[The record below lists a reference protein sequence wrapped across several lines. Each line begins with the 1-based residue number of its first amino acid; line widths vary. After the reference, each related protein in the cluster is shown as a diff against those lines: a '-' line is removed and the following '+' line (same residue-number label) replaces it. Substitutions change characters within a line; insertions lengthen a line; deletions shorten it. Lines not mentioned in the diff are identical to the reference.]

1 MSPVSELPP
10 ILVAEDNDDDYTLL
24 RQALRVAGIE
34 NPVLRFRDGD
44 EVVRFLESVPAP
56 EIGPVR
62 PQPWLMFVDITMPI
76 MNGFELLDWC
86 ARRRTGPR
94 LRPVVLSGSFR
105 PEDMDRARRLGAADY
120 LVKPLSAAVAL
131 ATVRSEPALATKR

>member
-1 MSPVSELPP
+1 MSELPP

-24 RQALRVAGIE
+24 RRALRVAGVE
-34 NPVLRFRDGD
+34 NPVLRFRDGA

-86 ARRRTGPR
+86 ARRRSGPR

-131 ATVRSEPALATKR
+131 ATVHAEPAVMTKH